1 MGSHLTLRNELSVD
15 TCADKAG
22 DFIGMGHRGR
32 EQQAEGTQ
40 VDYTTWL
47 AVSCF
52 MVMGFIFGLSLPNIM
67 TQSPSCWCI
76 HRSTKMDSREKDSGR
91 TCRLVSPLSF

>member
-1 MGSHLTLRNELSVD
+1 MGSYLTLRNELSVD

-40 VDYTTWL
+40 VDYATWL
-47 AVSCF
+47 VVSCF
-52 MVMGFIFGLSLPNIM
+52 MVKGFIFGLSL
-67 TQSPSCWCI
+67 
-76 HRSTKMDSREKDSGR
+76 TKHYDSESFL
-91 TCRLVSPLSF
+91 LVHSSLNQDGFH